1 MFNQSSAAAQ
11 IESMPSP
18 TFRQPGEG
26 FWRSLFNAW
35 VASYGNRLDPEGNVM
50 IEG

>member
-1 MFNQSSAAAQ
+1 MSNQSSAAAQ
-11 IESMPSP
+11 LQSMPSS

-35 VASYGNRLDPEGNVM
+35 VASYGNRIDPEGKVL
-50 IEG
+50 IEL